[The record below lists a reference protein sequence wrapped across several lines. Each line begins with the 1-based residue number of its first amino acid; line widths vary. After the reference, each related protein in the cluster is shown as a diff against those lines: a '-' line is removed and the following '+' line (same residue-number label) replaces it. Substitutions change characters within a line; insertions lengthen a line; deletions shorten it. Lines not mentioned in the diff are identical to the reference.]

1 MKNRILKNLLF
12 VFLGFFAFSC
22 QNDDFVEYK
31 DGGFLQINNPYLYIN
46 TPVVQFQAG
55 TPSYSISV
63 DVINNAQNLRKIDV
77 YSVFTDAVSGK
88 KSNKVLL
95 TTLDVPSGSRVT
107 IEKAL
112 TYADLKKG
120 LTVNGAP
127 LPDDDKSLSVGSGWK
142 LTFEGTTDFATEI
155 MNGSINVGVLSRF
168 AGIYKVV
175 ESHYYRI
182 GVLTA
187 QWDGATRFI
196 GSVDDN
202 TFSYNDHWGNFDWTG
217 KSFNFDIDFQTNKIT
232 APIIVPAY
240 GIFAGSRHMTC
251 ATDEALF
258 KEFDCK
264 TFNVFEPNEASGA
277 HRIKLVY
284 GYFTNGSGPRAF
296 YEILEKVK

>member
-12 VFLGFFAFSC
+12 VFLGVFAFSC
-22 QNDDFVEYK
+22 QNDDLVEYQK
-31 DGGFLQINNPYLYIN
+31 GDFVQINNPYLYVN

-55 TPSYSISV
+55 TPSYTISV

-95 TTLDVPSGSRVT
+95 TTLDVPAGSRVKV
-107 IEKAL
+107 EKAL

-120 LTVNGAP
+120 LIVNGAS

-155 MNGSINVGVLSRF
+155 MNGSITVGVLSRF

-202 TFSYNDHWGNFDWTG
+202 TFSYNDYWGNFDWTG

-232 APIIVPAY
+232 APIIVPAN
-240 GIFAGSRHMTC
+240 GIFSGSRPMNC
-251 ATDEALF
+251 PEDEALF

-264 TFNVFEPNEASGA
+264 TFNVFEPNEATGA

-296 YEILEKVK
+296 YEILEKVN